1 MKKKTITALM
11 LTSMLVMLVAM
22 LSILAC
28 ATLPSDVVRS
38 AHRSAP
44 TVLDMQWVD
53 PEIMDDSMFTPAS
66 ADPFAKTHLVPTNK
80 FANNTEPLDTFESMV
95 VAAGILTDFAN
106 GAEQIPTSVY
116 NNTTVKVNE
125 TLIGNMNLSEFL
137 ETLED

>member
-1 MKKKTITALM
+1 
-11 LTSMLVMLVAM
+11 
-22 LSILAC
+22 
-28 ATLPSDVVRS
+28 
-38 AHRSAP
+38 
-44 TVLDMQWVD
+44 MQWVD